1 VPASGDVRRAQAGF
15 TLAEAMIVVIVL
27 GLLASMAWPRF
38 DVACE
43 ATRAEDASAVL
54 RSVWLAQRMHWLE
67 HGTFA
72 DSLQDLSD
80 QHLLDKVVPGL
91 TQPFTYTVLSAD
103 NTGFAVQAQRAGSQ
117 EWSGTLVLDETGEL
131 SGQLQD
137 GKGHH
142 VVPAL

>member
-1 VPASGDVRRAQAGF
+1 MPASGDVRRAQAGI
-15 TLAEAMIVVIVL
+15 TLAETMIVVIVL
-27 GLLASMAWPRF
+27 GLLSAMAWPRF

-80 QHLLDKVVPGL
+80 QHLLDMVVPGL
-91 TQPFTYTVLSAD
+91 TQPFTYTMLNGDAS
-103 NTGFAVQAQRAGSQ
+103 GFAVQAQRAGSQ
-117 EWSGTLVLDETGEL
+117 EWSGTLVLDETGAL

>member
-1 VPASGDVRRAQAGF
+1 MPAVPRTQAGI
-15 TLAEAMIVVIVL
+15 TLAETMIVVIVL
-27 GLLASMAWPRF
+27 GLLTTMAWPRF

-67 HGTFA
+67 HGAFA
-72 DSLQDLSD
+72 HSLQDLSD
-80 QHLLDKVVPGL
+80 EHLLDKAVKGL
-91 TQPFTYTVLSAD
+91 TQPFSYSLLNGDAS
-103 NTGFAVQAQRAGSQ
+103 GFAVQAQRAGSQ
-117 EWSGTLVLDETGEL
+117 EWSGTLVLDETGAL
-131 SGQLQD
+131 TGQIQD

>member
-1 VPASGDVRRAQAGF
+1 VPAIRRTQAGI
-15 TLAEAMIVVIVL
+15 TLAETMIVVIVI

-67 HGTFA
+67 HGSFA
-72 DSLQDLSD
+72 PSLQDLSD
-80 QHLLDKVVPGL
+80 EQLLDKVVPDL
-91 TQPFTYTVLSAD
+91 TQPFTYTLLNGDAS
-103 NTGFAVQAQRAGSQ
+103 GFAAQALRTGSQ
-117 EWSGTLVLDETGEL
+117 EWSGTLVLDETGAV
-131 SGQLQD
+131 SGQIQD

>member
-1 VPASGDVRRAQAGF
+1 MPAVPRTQAGI
-15 TLAEAMIVVIVL
+15 TLAETMIVVIVL
-27 GLLASMAWPRF
+27 GLLTTMAWPRF

-72 DSLQDLSD
+72 QSLQALSD
-80 QHLLDKVVPGL
+80 EHLLDKVVPGL
-91 TQPFTYTVLSAD
+91 KQPFKYSLLNGDPS
-103 NTGFAVQAQRAGSQ
+103 GFAAQAQRAGSQ
-117 EWSGTLVLDETGEL
+117 EWSGILVLDETGAL
-131 SGQLQD
+131 TGQLQD

-142 VVPAL
+142 VVPGL